1 MSWEDT
7 LESAVG
13 TVRKNRV
20 RRGNATLVVQVSER
34 SAGRVEELEGALA
47 RAALLHPQALTVVVL
62 PKVGAR
68 LGEQVG
74 HFAETHLSALAWALV
89 GRDGSYRVRV
99 PAWALDASHR
109 PVTRPAK
116 SSERLAPRFTEAD
129 RFLFKLLLFR
139 GEAGAGLW
147 HRPKSAETHYG
158 SGADLARA
166 SGLTPSIVHRFL
178 KSFEAEGFLRFDAQG
193 YGVARAPMLLRQ
205 WLDLEA
211 AKPRRRFGFRSPR
224 GEAPN
229 DGWFDRLPNDSRVAV
244 GGFEACRRRGWL
256 HVRGVSTWE
265 VHVPYPRDVKRLAE
279 SWGLVEATS
288 DRAALFVV
296 QPPPPRT
303 RGTDHHK
310 LPGAVGLWECLEEGR
325 VPSVDA
331 LEAAFDCVAHPARG
345 REQAEFLVERILR
358 AVS

>member
-20 RRGNATLVVQVSER
+20 RRGNSTLVVQVSER

-99 PAWALDASHR
+99 PVWALDASHR
-109 PVTRPAK
+109 PVTRPTK

-193 YGVARAPMLLRQ
+193 YGVARAPVLLRQ

-229 DGWFDRLPNDSRVAV
+229 DAWFARLPNDLKAAI

-256 HVRGVSTWE
+256 HVRGVTSWE
-265 VHVPYPRDVKRLAE
+265 VHVEHPRDVERLAT
-279 SWGLVEATS
+279 SLGLVESAP

-303 RGTDHHK
+303 RGRTHEK
-310 LPGAVGLWECLEEGR
+310 LPGAIGLWECLLQDGL
-325 VPSVDA
+325 PTVDA
-331 LEAAFDCVAHPARG
+331 LEAAFDCVSHPARG
-345 REQAEFLVERILR
+345 REQAEYLVERILR
-358 AVS
+358 EVS